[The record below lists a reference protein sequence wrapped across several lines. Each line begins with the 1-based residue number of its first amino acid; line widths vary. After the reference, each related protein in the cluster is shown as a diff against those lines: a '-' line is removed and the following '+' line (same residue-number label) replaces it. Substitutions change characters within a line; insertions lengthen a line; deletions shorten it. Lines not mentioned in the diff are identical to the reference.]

1 VSASLAFELIA
12 EPLERVAAEVAVA
25 FRFDEDRPLRGPA
38 GRADWRL
45 CGDLSR
51 FVARAAVGEAAGP
64 TDRALLVPSEG
75 RLRCG
80 RLLLLGLGAS
90 GDFGP
95 DACARAVQDASRR
108 LLALRVRRAALAVPG
123 DWLGVVPPGIGGQAC
138 VRGAVAALEGTGRT
152 LELRLVTSPEHSAR
166 VLRGLEAAAADME
179 DRAVAIRLPSRER
192 IPAAPRTPPHAPRA
206 GPTAPT

>member
-12 EPLERVAAEVAVA
+12 EPLDRVAAEVAVA
-25 FRFDEDRPLRGPA
+25 FRFDEDRPLRGAA

-64 TDRALLVPSEG
+64 ADRALLVPSEG

-95 DACARAVQDASRR
+95 DACARAVQDATRR
-108 LLALRVRRAALAVPG
+108 LLDLCVRSAVLGMPG
-123 DWLGVVPPGIGGQAC
+123 DWLDVIAVGIGAQAC

-152 LELRLVTSPEHSAR
+152 LVLRLVTTPERSAR
-166 VLRGLEAAAADME
+166 VLRGLEAAAADMQ
-179 DRAVAIRLPSRER
+179 DRGVAIRLPSRER
-192 IPAAPRTPPHAPRA
+192 IPAAPRTSPRA
-206 GPTAPT
+206 GPTASA